1 MLLKPDG
8 GELYVISPEA
18 HGLQTVN
25 AWTHEMGDTML
36 LGFGPV
42 SGILAPEAVE
52 MYVADRAAGRVVPL
66 DVINRRVGKPITV
79 GGAPAAMRF
88 SPTEP
93 GAVPPMLLVIDE
105 ASGDLAVIRTRTDSL
120 LTLVPVGGRPERLA
134 VKTF

>member
-1 MLLKPDG
+1 
-8 GELYVISPEA
+8 
-18 HGLQTVN
+18 
-25 AWTHEMGDTML
+25 
-36 LGFGPV
+36 
-42 SGILAPEAVE
+42 
-52 MYVADRAAGRVVPL
+52 MYVADKAAGRVVPL

-79 GGAPAAMRF
+79 GAGPAAMRF

-93 GAVPPMLLVIDE
+93 GEVPPMLLVIDE